1 MDYRR
6 YINTKEDSMSKY
18 LKDVRKSEQI
28 TPQQEIE
35 IAKRIAAGD
44 EKAID
49 ELVMANLRFVI
60 AIAKEYQNQGM
71 RVVRAFLL
79 CNSHFI
85 SFLFVRGRYKPDMNV
100 IML

>member
-44 EKAID
+44 EKS
-49 ELVMANLRFVI
+49 N
-60 AIAKEYQNQGM
+60 
-71 RVVRAFLL
+71 
-79 CNSHFI
+79 
-85 SFLFVRGRYKPDMNV
+85 
-100 IML
+100 